1 MKTLS
6 RKPHFILWVV
16 AIILFLI
23 LLPKGNKTLDIQ
35 LHDTYFV
42 FSFLQYA
49 GILSLFLIIQGVVY
63 GLVINRKLI
72 NWMTVVHVVGSCIIT
87 SIFVINLA
95 IQGNNYFLPS
105 SPFITLG
112 VLFFLIL
119 QLLFTANIAIA
130 LIKKR

>member
-6 RKPHFILWVV
+6 RKPHLILWVV

-23 LLPKGNKTLDIQ
+23 LLPKGSKTLDIQ

-42 FSFLQYA
+42 FYFLQYA
-49 GILSLFLIIQGVVY
+49 VILFLFLIIEGVVY
-63 GLVINRKLI
+63 RLIIHRKLT
-72 NWMTVVHVVGSCIIT
+72 NWMTVAHVIGTCLLV
-87 SIFVINLA
+87 SIFVVNLA
-95 IQGNNYFLPS
+95 IQDNNYYLPS
-105 SPFITLG
+105 SPSLALG

-119 QLLFTANIAIA
+119 QLLFITNITIA

>member
-6 RKPHFILWVV
+6 RKPHLILWIV

-42 FSFLQYA
+42 FSFLQYV

-72 NWMTVVHVVGSCIIT
+72 NWMTVVHVIGSCILT

-95 IQGNNYFLPS
+95 IQDNNYYLPS
-105 SPFITLG
+105 SPSLALG
-112 VLFFLIL
+112 VLLFLIL
-119 QLLFTANIAIA
+119 QLLYIANITIT
-130 LIKKR
+130 LIKKK